1 MDRLRQRG
9 WSVHSTDDEAQQQHY
24 DYDPQRPRAD
34 SQMTCDTE
42 PSLSE
47 AEKLHLLNSA
57 FDDAHR
63 DHGDGDRDHAA
74 VAKGDLLPPTK
85 RQKLEEG
92 ADVQLDDDNDDGDE
106 SDPNSENGSSTS
118 HSDSRPTIQLTPK
131 QQEQL
136 DNAKNKLSKWA
147 ARLFDPN
154 RPRGLVEPP
163 KVIPLN
169 DEFLSAFGKREKEY
183 DVVAGRGIDID
194 QTSLDIIDVSD
205 AEDDENN
212 LHTSKKNGEAATIGK
227 VKIANL
233 SYATTTAAIA
243 RQCGLIGPVVDVNI
257 ILDDRGLSSGRAY
270 VTFEDAD
277 TAASCVETMH
287 EKQFEGRT
295 LFVSLAAA
303 SSSSSKR
310 KTNGESSSTKKQ
322 ESRYWER
329 DISTKCNSCGEVGH
343 IARNCPNDE
352 KPKPCG
358 LCAELGHEMW
368 TCPQKSVCFNCG
380 LPGHVVRD
388 CNQRRGMPERCVCT
402 ICYRSGH
409 HRFDCRENPWNASM
423 QQDAICMQCGQ
434 RGHFMCSEMRWFF
447 GLKGLTCFNCG
458 MKGHRGIQ
466 CRRPDVDV
474 CQKNPD
480 IAQNEIDM
488 AGTISL

>member
-1 MDRLRQRG
+1 MDSLRQRG
-9 WSVHSTDDEAQQQHY
+9 WSVHSTDDDEAQHQQQHHY
-24 DYDPQRPRAD
+24 DHQRPRAD

-57 FDDAHR
+57 FDDAH
-63 DHGDGDRDHAA
+63 HDGDAA
-74 VAKGDLLPPTK
+74 AAGDLPPMK
-85 RQKLEEG
+85 RRKMNKNE
-92 ADVQLDDDNDDGDE
+92 ADNQDGKNE
-106 SDPNSENGSSTS
+106 SDHDEEDEDILISSENNTNTSTNQ
-118 HSDSRPTIQLTPK
+118 RPHVTLTPK

-183 DVVAGRGIDID
+183 DVVAGRDIDID
-194 QTSLDIIDVSD
+194 KTSLDIIDVSD
-205 AEDDENN
+205 TEDENN
-212 LHTSKKNGEAATIGK
+212 KRKINGGKSSNTGK
-227 VKIANL
+227 VKISNL
-233 SYATTTAAIA
+233 SYSTTTAAIA
-243 RQCGLIGPVVDVNI
+243 RKCGMIGPVVDVNL
-257 ILDDRGLSSGRAY
+257 ILDDRGQSSGRAY
-270 VTFEDAD
+270 VTFDDYD
-277 TAASCVETMH
+277 TAVSCVETMH
-287 EKQFEGRT
+287 ETQFDGRT
-295 LFVSLAAA
+295 VFVSLAAA
-303 SSSSSKR
+303 ISSYSAR
-310 KTNGESSSTKKQ
+310 KNNAESSAKKQ

-329 DISTKCNSCGEVGH
+329 DISSKCNSCGEVGH
-343 IARNCPNDE
+343 VARNCPNDE

-358 LCAELGHEMW
+358 LCAELGHDMW
-368 TCPQKSVCFNCG
+368 SCPQKSVCFNCG

-388 CNQRRGMPERCVCT
+388 CKQRRGMPERCVCT

-409 HRFDCRENPWNASM
+409 HRFDCRENPWNASI

-458 MKGHRGIQ
+458 MKGHRGIH

-480 IAQNEIDM
+480 VAQNEIDL
-488 AGTISL
+488 AGTPSL

>member
-9 WSVHSTDDEAQQQHY
+9 WSVHSTDDEVQQQQHY
-24 DYDPQRPRAD
+24 EHQRPRAD

-57 FDDAHR
+57 FDDAQH
-63 DHGDGDRDHAA
+63 DDSPAA
-74 VAKGDLLPPTK
+74 ADFPTAKRRKMKDSVEADEQGGKKDI
-85 RQKLEEG
+85 EENN
-92 ADVQLDDDNDDGDE
+92 DDIDDGDNVDL
-106 SDPNSENGSSTS
+106 SVPISSENGTNTG
-118 HSDSRPTIQLTPK
+118 HRPHVPLTPK

-169 DEFLSAFGKREKEY
+169 DEFLTAFGKREKEY
-183 DVVAGRGIDID
+183 DVVAGRDIEIDK
-194 QTSLDIIDVSD
+194 TSLDIIDVSD
-205 AEDDENN
+205 DEDENK
-212 LHTSKKNGEAATIGK
+212 LTSSIKKYGESVVVGK
-227 VKIANL
+227 VKISNL
-233 SYATTTAAIA
+233 SYNTTTAAIA
-243 RQCGLIGPVVDVNI
+243 RKCEVIGPVVDVNL
-257 ILDDRGLSSGRAY
+257 ILDERGQSSGRAY
-270 VTFEDAD
+270 VTFEDYD
-277 TAASCVETMH
+277 TAVSFVESMH

-303 SSSSSKR
+303 TNFSSKR
-310 KTNGESSSTKKQ
+310 KINGESSTKKQ

-329 DISTKCNSCGEVGH
+329 DISSKCNSCGEVGH
-343 IARNCPNDE
+343 FARNCPNDE

-358 LCAELGHEMW
+358 LCAELGHDMW
-368 TCPQKSVCFNCG
+368 ACPQKSVCFNCG

-423 QQDAICMQCGQ
+423 PQDAICMQCGQ
-434 RGHFMCSEMRWFF
+434 RGHFMCHEMRWFF

-458 MKGHRGIQ
+458 MKGHRGIH
-466 CRRPDVDV
+466 CRRPNVDV

-480 IAQNEIDM
+480 LAQNEIDM
-488 AGTISL
+488 AGTTSL